1 MRKYLEKI
9 PGWAKWTLIGLV
21 AIGTE
26 PVVYRNLDSLEDI
39 EPAAVPGY
47 FPVEQLKITD
57 ESMGY
62 YTERGRVIAP
72 VSIFDL
78 YPLEVDVRCKAI
90 HFKHVVDKGE
100 CYGVC
105 VEMDNPTCVIRRN
118 TIDIRLS
125 DEEYKDLKS
134 GKRVCAIVRGLIEKE
149 TGGRELR
156 EAWPPYIVCFELS
169 QNDKLVGKSE

>member
-39 EPAAVPGY
+39 EPAAVPEY
-47 FPVEQLKITD
+47 FPVEQLKIAD

-78 YPLEVDVRCKAI
+78 YPPEDNVRCKAK

-100 CYGVC
+100 Y
-105 VEMDNPTCVIRRN
+105 
-118 TIDIRLS
+118 
-125 DEEYKDLKS
+125 
-134 GKRVCAIVRGLIEKE
+134 
-149 TGGRELR
+149 
-156 EAWPPYIVCFELS
+156 
-169 QNDKLVGKSE
+169 